1 MMEPM
6 WLFEGDVELLVLSP
20 HLLLRL
26 LAYHYTY
33 PWLLYPLVK
42 LTGMSVAG
50 VYRYHLDQEL
60 SSPKLVTLQC

>member
-6 WLFEGDVELLVLSP
+6 WLFEGDVELVLSP
-20 HLLLRL
+20 HLLLSL

-33 PWLLYPLVK
+33 PWLL
-42 LTGMSVAG
+42 LTGMFVAG